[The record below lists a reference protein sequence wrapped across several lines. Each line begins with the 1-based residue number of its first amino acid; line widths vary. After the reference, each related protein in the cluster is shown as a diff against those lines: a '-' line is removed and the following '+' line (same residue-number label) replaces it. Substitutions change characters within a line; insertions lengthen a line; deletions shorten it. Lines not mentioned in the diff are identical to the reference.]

1 MGKILQQAE
10 KWLGLKKS
18 DGSYQVILDTYNDHK
33 PLARGYKVQRGDAWC
48 ATFASACAIAAGRA
62 DAVPL
67 ECSCKN
73 QVDGWKKMGKW
84 VENDAYVPK
93 PDAYIYYD
101 WDDSGKGD
109 NTGWPDHVGIVE
121 SCDGKKI
128 TVIEGNK
135 GGKVAR
141 RTLDVNGKYI
151 RGYGVPDAEAPAV
164 QTVVA
169 LDNVLLP
176 ELFEGS
182 EGKAVKIWQIIV
194 GTTMDGKFGPQTAK
208 KTRTFQKKHK
218 LAQDAVVDAE
228 TWRVGLESV

>member
-18 DGSYQVILDTYNDHK
+18 DGSYQVILDTYNNHS

-73 QVDGWKKMGKW
+73 QIDGWKKMGKW
-84 VENDAYVPK
+84 VEDDSHVPK
-93 PDAYIYYD
+93 PEEYIYYD
-101 WDDSGKGD
+101 WQDDGKGD
-109 NTGWPDHVGIVE
+109 NAGWPDHVGIVE
-121 SCDGKKI
+121 TCDGKKI

-141 RTLDVNGKYI
+141 RTLDVNGRYI
-151 RGYGVPDAEAPAV
+151 RGYGVPDAEEPAPKKTVTV
-164 QTVVA
+164 QTVT
-169 LDNVLLP
+169 LP
-176 ELFEGS
+176 ELREGS
-182 EGKAVKIWQIIV
+182 TGKAVRIWQIIV
-194 GTTMDGKFGPQTAK
+194 GTTVDGQFGPQTAK

-218 LAQDAVVDAE
+218 LTQDAVVGTAS
-228 TWRVGLESV
+228 WGAGLGSV